1 MVEGRAWTAVMTMS
15 SERDHADA
23 GWTARVLLKT
33 LAFYQRLISPA
44 FGRRCRYLPT
54 CSEYAKTAVQRFGAW
69 KGVMMAGGRLL
80 RCQPFGSSGFDP
92 VPPMERGVESC

>member
-1 MVEGRAWTAVMTMS
+1 MTTS
-15 SERDHADA
+15 SEWQQGAP
-23 GWTARVLLKT
+23 GWTARALLRT

-54 CSEYAKTAVQRFGAW
+54 CSEYAKTAIERFGAW
-69 KGVMMAGGRLL
+69 KGVSLAGGRLL

-92 VPPMERGVESC
+92 VPRTKQGVEAC